1 MSENTAFFIA
11 RLTKCLIIN
20 NLKRLKMS
28 ETLIAIIRDYG
39 LIIYFSILIIGL
51 AVFSVFKIRNASK
64 VDYLVKRET
73 RRLKEH
79 GLLVNHSYKGVSR
92 DDGKT
97 IRFRI
102 FSLNYNRNHKCVI
115 GTMYLCSKNE
125 EIGVWKDKTEYLY
138 SIPQEFDLTDI
149 GVWSPSPQGIER

>member
-1 MSENTAFFIA
+1 
-11 RLTKCLIIN
+11 
-20 NLKRLKMS
+20 MS

-51 AVFSVFKIRNASK
+51 TVFSVFKIRNASK

-73 RRLKEH
+73 RRLKES
-79 GLLVNHSYKGVSR
+79 GLLINHSYKGVSR
-92 DDGKT
+92 DDGKI

-102 FSLNYNRNHKCVI
+102 TSLNYNRKHKCVV

-125 EIGVWKDKTEYLY
+125 EIGIWKDKSEYLY
-138 SIPQEFDLTDI
+138 SITQEFDLTDL
-149 GVWSPSPQGIER
+149 GVWAPSPKGMN

>member
-1 MSENTAFFIA
+1 
-11 RLTKCLIIN
+11 
-20 NLKRLKMS
+20 MS

-39 LIIYFSILIIGL
+39 MIIYFSILIIGL
-51 AVFSVFKIRNASK
+51 TIFSVFKNRNASK
-64 VDYLVKRET
+64 ADYLVKCET

-79 GLLVNHSYKGVSR
+79 GLLVNHSYKGVSH

-102 FSLNYNRNHKCVI
+102 IALNYNCKHKCVV

-125 EIGVWKDKTEYLY
+125 EIGVWKDKSEFLY

-149 GVWSPSPQGIER
+149 GVWAPSPQGID

>member
-1 MSENTAFFIA
+1 
-11 RLTKCLIIN
+11 
-20 NLKRLKMS
+20 MS

-39 LIIYFSILIIGL
+39 MIIYFSILIIGL
-51 AVFSVFKIRNASK
+51 SVFSVFKIRDASK
-64 VDYLVKRET
+64 ADYLVKRET
-73 RRLKEH
+73 RKLKNAR
-79 GLLVNHSYKGVSR
+79 LLVNHSYKGVSH

-102 FSLNYNRNHKCVI
+102 IALNYNRKYKCVV

-138 SIPQEFDLTDI
+138 SITQEFDLTDL
-149 GVWSPSPQGIER
+149 GVWAPSPQGME

>member
-1 MSENTAFFIA
+1 M
-11 RLTKCLIIN
+11 
-20 NLKRLKMS
+20 
-28 ETLIAIIRDYG
+28 AIISEYG
-39 LIIYFSILIIGL
+39 MIVYFAIIIIGL
-51 AVFSVFKIRNASK
+51 VIFAVVNIRNASK
-64 VDYLVKRET
+64 ADYLVKRET

-79 GLLVNHSYKGVSR
+79 GLLLNHSYKGVSH

-102 FSLNYNRNHKCVI
+102 IDLYYSSKYKCVV

-125 EIGVWKDKTEYLY
+125 EIGVWKDKSEFLY

-149 GVWSPSPQGIER
+149 GVWAPSPQGID

>member
-1 MSENTAFFIA
+1 M
-11 RLTKCLIIN
+11 
-20 NLKRLKMS
+20 
-28 ETLIAIIRDYG
+28 AIISEYG
-39 LIIYFSILIIGL
+39 MIIYFAILIIGL
-51 AVFSVFKIRNASK
+51 GVFTSINIRNASK
-64 VDYLVKRET
+64 ADYLVKRET

-79 GLLVNHSYKGVSR
+79 GLLLNHSYKGVSH

-102 FSLNYNRNHKCVI
+102 IDLYYSSKYKCVV

-125 EIGVWKDKTEYLY
+125 EIGVWKDKSEFLY

-149 GVWSPSPQGIER
+149 GVWAPSPQGID

>member
-1 MSENTAFFIA
+1 M
-11 RLTKCLIIN
+11 
-20 NLKRLKMS
+20 
-28 ETLIAIIRDYG
+28 AIISEYG
-39 LIIYFSILIIGL
+39 MVVYFAILIITVI
-51 AVFSVFKIRNASK
+51 VFAFINIRNASK
-64 VDYLVKRET
+64 ADYLVKRET

-79 GLLVNHSYKGVSR
+79 GLLLNHSYKGVSH

-102 FSLNYNRNHKCVI
+102 IDLYYSSKYKCVV

-125 EIGVWKDKTEYLY
+125 EIGVWKDKSEFLY

-149 GVWSPSPQGIER
+149 GVWVPSPQGID

>member
-1 MSENTAFFIA
+1 M
-11 RLTKCLIIN
+11 
-20 NLKRLKMS
+20 
-28 ETLIAIIRDYG
+28 AIISEYG
-39 LIIYFSILIIGL
+39 MVVYFAILIITVI
-51 AVFSVFKIRNASK
+51 VFAFINIRNASK
-64 VDYLVKRET
+64 ADYLVKRET

-79 GLLVNHSYKGVSR
+79 GLLVNHSYKGVSH

-102 FSLNYNRNHKCVI
+102 ISLNYNRKHKCVV

-125 EIGVWKDKTEYLY
+125 EIGVWKDKSEFLY

-149 GVWSPSPQGIER
+149 GVWAPSPQGID

>member
-1 MSENTAFFIA
+1 M
-11 RLTKCLIIN
+11 
-20 NLKRLKMS
+20 
-28 ETLIAIIRDYG
+28 AIISEYVMVVY
-39 LIIYFSILIIGL
+39 LAILIITVI
-51 AVFSVFKIRNASK
+51 VFTAINIRNASK
-64 VDYLVKRET
+64 ADYIVKRET

-79 GLLVNHSYKGVSR
+79 GLLVNHSYKGVSH

-102 FSLNYNRNHKCVI
+102 IDLNYNRKHKCVI

-138 SIPQEFDLTDI
+138 SISQEFDLIDI
-149 GVWSPSPQGIER
+149 GVWSPSPKGMD